1 VEWLLFIVLN
11 VAALVLVAVLSVW
24 LRFRVEEAPRLPPW
38 IPAIGLVLAGL
49 LGVAAISAGVVLV
62 AVASALNMVVLAML
76 FWNARRLR
84 TP

>member
-1 VEWLLFIVLN
+1 VEWLLFISLN
-11 VAALVLVAVLSVW
+11 VAALVLVAVLVVW

-38 IPAIGLVLAGL
+38 IPALGAVLAGV
-49 LGVAAISAGVVLV
+49 LGFAAIAAGVVLV
-62 AVASALNMVVLAML
+62 AVAAALNVVVLAML